1 MEISSVP
8 LMARTNKD
16 EMGNAREKWREVI
29 WKWPEPDSNSGR
41 PQKCASI
48 TNKRAHA
55 LPAQPH
61 LLLRDTSEFTS
72 ESNHSQTTQNFLRNV
87 KAHRLTVCQ
96 KQLSG
101 NTCGNA
107 VYTIMAG
114 RLDFGLA
121 HFGISPAPQTEEIGT
136 SSTGGQ
142 HLLCREMQ
150 METVSCLRE
159 SIVGV

>member
-1 MEISSVP
+1 ME
-8 LMARTNKD
+8 RTVKD
-16 EMGNAREKWREVI
+16 ETGDDREKWRDGI
-29 WKWPEPDSNSGR
+29 WKWPELYSNSGR
-41 PQKCASI
+41 LQRCSSV
-48 TNKRAHA
+48 TNKGANA
-55 LPAQPH
+55 LASQPH

-72 ESNHSQTTQNFLRNV
+72 ESNHNQQTQNFLRNF

-107 VYTIMAG
+107 VYTIMAAG
-114 RLDFGLA
+114 LDFGLA
-121 HFGISPAPQTEEIGT
+121 HFGISLALQTEEIET

-159 SIVGV
+159 CLVGV